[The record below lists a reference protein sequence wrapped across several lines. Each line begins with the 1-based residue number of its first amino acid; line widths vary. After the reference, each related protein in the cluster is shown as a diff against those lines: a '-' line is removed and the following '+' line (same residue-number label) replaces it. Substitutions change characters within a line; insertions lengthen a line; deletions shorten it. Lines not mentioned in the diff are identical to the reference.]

1 MPTRTLRIV
10 ILECDTPMDKV
21 LNKYG
26 SYGDIFAAL
35 LKQAAQDLTAAG
47 GEKMQVECSNYD
59 VVDKQE
65 YPEDLDKV
73 DAVLMTG
80 SKYNSFD
87 NDPWILKLV
96 DFTKKILE
104 PQSRIRVL
112 GICFGH
118 QIVGRALGAKV
129 DRGTHG
135 WEVSV
140 TPLELTSV
148 GKDIFGVDS
157 LSIHQMHQDMVFSYP
172 EGVLPL
178 AHTTRCENQ
187 GMYAKGRLI
196 TVQGHP
202 EFNREMVTHI
212 LTARHDAGVFKDE
225 IYEDGI
231 KRVGETHGG
240 AVIAKAFLE
249 FLMQ

>member
-1 MPTRTLRIV
+1 MPTLRIA
-10 ILECDTPMDKV
+10 ILECDTPLDKV

-26 SYGDIFAAL
+26 SYGDIFTAL
-35 LKQAAQDLTAAG
+35 LKQASQELTES
-47 GEKMQVECSNYD
+47 GETVQVECTSYD

-96 DFTKKILE
+96 DFTTQILASG
-104 PQSRIRVL
+104 SRIRVL

-129 DRGTHG
+129 ARGTQG

-140 TPLELTSV
+140 TPLTLTSQ
-148 GKDIFGVDS
+148 GKDIFGVDG
-157 LSIHQMHQDMVFSYP
+157 LDMVYSYP

-178 AHTTRCENQ
+178 AHTDRCENQ

-212 LTARHDAGVFKDE
+212 LTARHDAGVFNDE
-225 IYEDGI
+225 IYNDGI

-240 AVIAKAFLE
+240 AVIAKAFLR
-249 FLMQ
+249 FLLQ

>member
-1 MPTRTLRIV
+1 MPTLRIA
-10 ILECDTPMDKV
+10 ILECDTPLDKV
-21 LNKYG
+21 LDRYG
-26 SYGDIFAAL
+26 SYGDIFTAL
-35 LKQAAQDLTAAG
+35 LKHASQELTNE
-47 GEKMQVECSNYD
+47 GEDVKVECTSYD
-59 VVDKQE
+59 VVGKQE
-65 YPEDLDKV
+65 YPEDLEKV

-87 NDPWILKLV
+87 NDPWIIKLV
-96 DFTKKILE
+96 DFTRKILDS
-104 PQSRIRVL
+104 QSRIRVL

-129 DRGTHG
+129 ARGTHG

-140 TPLELTSV
+140 TPLELTSL
-148 GKDIFGVDS
+148 GKDIFGVDG
-157 LSIHQMHQDMVFSYP
+157 LSIHQMHQDMVYTYP

-178 AHTTRCENQ
+178 AHTARCENQ

-212 LTARHDAGVFKDE
+212 LSARHDAGVFPDE

-231 KRVGETHGG
+231 KRVGDTHGG
-240 AVIAKAFLE
+240 AVIAKALLRFLTQE
-249 FLMQ
+249 

>member
-1 MPTRTLRIV
+1 MYSKS
-10 ILECDTPMDKV
+10 ILTFF
-21 LNKYG
+21 L
-26 SYGDIFAAL
+26 S
-35 LKQAAQDLTAAG
+35 Q
-47 GEKMQVECSNYD
+47 
-59 VVDKQE
+59 
-65 YPEDLDKV
+65 PEH
-73 DAVLMTG
+73 
-80 SKYNSFD
+80 NSFD

-96 DFTKKILE
+96 DFTKKILDS
-104 PQSRIRVL
+104 QSRIRVL

-129 DRGTHG
+129 ARGTQG

-140 TPLELTSV
+140 TPLELTSL
-148 GKDIFGVDS
+148 GKEIFGVETLVS
-157 LSIHQMHQDMVFSYP
+157 LPFLPLPLPPFNSIKVCMTDMSQKQSIHQMHQDMVYTYP
-172 EGVLPL
+172 TDVLPL

-240 AVIAKAFLE
+240 EVIAKAFVK
-249 FLMQ
+249 FLMD

>member
-1 MPTRTLRIV
+1 MPTLRIA
-10 ILECDTPMDKV
+10 ILECDTPLDKV
-21 LNKYG
+21 LDKYG
-26 SYGDIFAAL
+26 SYGDIFTAL
-35 LKQAAQDLTAAG
+35 LKQASKEVTSED
-47 GEKMQVECSNYD
+47 GESVQVECTNYD

-73 DAVLMTG
+73 DAILMTG
-80 SKYNSFD
+80 SKHNSFD

-104 PQSRIRVL
+104 TQSRIRVL

-129 DRGTHG
+129 ARGTQG

-140 TPLELTSV
+140 TPLDLTSL
-148 GKDIFGVDS
+148 GKEIFGVDV
-157 LSIHQMHQDMVFSYP
+157 LSIHQMHQDMVYTYP
-172 EGVLPL
+172 DGILPL

-202 EFNREMVTHI
+202 EFNGEMVTHI

-225 IYEDGI
+225 IYQDGI

-240 AVIAKAFLE
+240 EVIARAFVR
-249 FLMQ
+249 FLLD

>member
-1 MPTRTLRIV
+1 MPTFHV
-10 ILECDTPMDKV
+10 AILECDTPLDKV

-26 SYGDIFAAL
+26 SYGDIFTAL
-35 LKQAAQDLTAAG
+35 LKQASEEVSSEA
-47 GEKMQVECSNYD
+47 GEKVQVECTNYD
-59 VVDKQE
+59 VVTKQE

-73 DAVLMTG
+73 DAILMTG
-80 SKYNSFD
+80 SKHNSFD

-96 DFTKKILE
+96 EFTKKILDT
-104 PQSRIRVL
+104 QSRIRVL

-129 DRGTHG
+129 ARGTQG

-148 GKDIFGVDS
+148 GQEIFGVET
-157 LSIHQMHQDMVFSYP
+157 LSIHQMHQDMVYTYP
-172 EGVLPL
+172 TDVLPL

-187 GMYAKGRLI
+187 GMYVKGRLI

-202 EFNREMVTHI
+202 EFNGEMVTHI

-240 AVIAKAFLE
+240 EVIAKAFVK
-249 FLMQ
+249 FLMD

>member
-1 MPTRTLRIV
+1 VVKLNESIPVL
-10 ILECDTPMDKV
+10 IL
-21 LNKYG
+21 
-26 SYGDIFAAL
+26 
-35 LKQAAQDLTAAG
+35 
-47 GEKMQVECSNYD
+47 
-59 VVDKQE
+59 
-65 YPEDLDKV
+65 YPFTEH
-73 DAVLMTG
+73 
-80 SKYNSFD
+80 NSFD

-104 PQSRIRVL
+104 TQSRIRVL

-129 DRGTHG
+129 ARGTQG

-140 TPLELTSV
+140 TPLDLTSL
-148 GKDIFGVDS
+148 GKEIFGVDVLVRFPFPFVS
-157 LSIHQMHQDMVFSYP
+157 GLENLSSNANHLQETKKQSIHQMHQDMVYEYP
-172 EGVLPL
+172 KDVLPL

-240 AVIAKAFLE
+240 EVIARAFVR
-249 FLMQ
+249 FLLD